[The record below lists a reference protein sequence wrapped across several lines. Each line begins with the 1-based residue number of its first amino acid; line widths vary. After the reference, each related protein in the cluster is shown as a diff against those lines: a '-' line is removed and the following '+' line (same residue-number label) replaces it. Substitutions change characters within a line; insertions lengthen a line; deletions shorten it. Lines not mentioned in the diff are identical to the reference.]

1 MGALPR
7 EGDGVNRSLTLEE
20 IARLAGV
27 SRSTVSRVVNDQPG
41 VRDGVRERVWE
52 VIHET
57 GYQPHA
63 AARSLVTRRT
73 RILGVIIPEAV
84 TTLFTDPFFPHLL
97 CGITQTCN
105 SRQYHLLLSL
115 FNHPAGQEEMY
126 RRVVHSG
133 HLDGLL
139 VASTRVDDPLIG
151 HLLEDRVPFVMVGRH
166 PDDRVCYVDVDNV
179 AAARMAVEHLIRLGH
194 RRIGIITG
202 PLSMTHVQDRLHG
215 YRQALGAHRLPV
227 DEALTVEGDYSEMS
241 GMVGA
246 RQLLSRSASA
256 IFATSAMVAVGVLK
270 AVREAGLRVPQ
281 DVAVVGFDDVPIT
294 AAVEPALTTVRQ
306 PIEDMGSIAADLL
319 LNLLESPQDEQSPA
333 HRIILP
339 AQLVIRGSCGALHG
353 K

>member
-1 MGALPR
+1 
-7 EGDGVNRSLTLEE
+7 VNRSLTLEE
-20 IARLAGV
+20 IAKLAGV
-27 SRSTVSRVVNDQPG
+27 SRSTVSRVVNDQPS
-41 VRDGVRERVWE
+41 VRAEVRERVWE

-105 SRQYHLLLSL
+105 SHQYHLLLSL

-126 RRVVHSG
+126 RRVVRSG

-139 VASTRVDDPLIG
+139 VASTRVDDPLIARF
-151 HLLEDRVPFVMVGRH
+151 LEDRVPFVMVGRH

-179 AAARMAVEHLIRLGH
+179 AAARMAVEHLVRLGH

-202 PLSMTHVQDRLHG
+202 PLGMTHVQDRLQG
-215 YRQALGAHRLPV
+215 YRQALAAHRLPV
-227 DEALTVEGDYSEMS
+227 DEALIIEGDYSELS
-241 GMVGA
+241 GMVAA
-246 RQLLSRSASA
+246 RQLFPRSVTA
-256 IFATSAMVAVGVLK
+256 IFATSAMMAVGVLK

-306 PIEDMGSIAADLL
+306 PIEKMGSMAAELL
-319 LNLLESPQDEQSPA
+319 LNLLENPQEGQAPA

-339 AQLVIRGSCGALHG
+339 AQLVLRDSCGALHG

>member
-1 MGALPR
+1 
-7 EGDGVNRSLTLEE
+7 VNRSLTLEE
-20 IARLAGV
+20 IATLAGV
-27 SRSTVSRVVNDQPG
+27 SRSTVSRVVNGHPN
-41 VRDGVRERVWE
+41 VRTQVRERVWE

-57 GYQPHA
+57 GYEPHA

-73 RILGVIIPEAV
+73 HILGVIIPEAV

-97 CGITQTCN
+97 CGITKTCN
-105 SRQYHLLLSL
+105 SHQYHLLLSL

-126 RRVVHSG
+126 RRVVRSG
-133 HLDGLL
+133 HLDGVL
-139 VASTRVDDPLIG
+139 VASTRVDDPLIVQ
-151 HLLEDRVPFVMVGRH
+151 LLEDRVPFVMVGRH

-202 PLSMTHVQDRLHG
+202 PRSMTHVQDRVQG

-227 DEALTVEGDYSEMS
+227 DEALNMEGDYSEMS
-241 GMVGA
+241 GMVAA
-246 RQLLSRSASA
+246 RQLISRSATA

-306 PIEDMGSIAADLL
+306 PIEDMGSMAADLL
-319 LNLLESPQDEQSPA
+319 LNLLASPEDEQTSA

-339 AQLVIRGSCGALHG
+339 AQLVIRESCGALHG